1 MKPFDEKFADRVRE
15 VFDLYRESP
24 DPMAWEAM
32 KERLD
37 QSRRQRVIAL
47 LPLFSRAAA
56 ILLFVGI
63 SAFLFTDIFIPG
75 TDEQL
80 AMEVPVPTPLYPAGS
95 PESPLPALPD
105 PVAPAHA
112 SRAVSAAR
120 PLIVDQAASTPAPEG
135 FAHISPASPTE
146 VRGMTLA
153 SGELAF
159 NEPESARYDEEI
171 RIVDAFVFEPSYQ
184 DYGTS
189 RALRNERSGFSWG
202 FTASSMMT
210 FAEQQLASGMGF
222 SGGLVTEWKAFPRM
236 KISSGM
242 MLAYQQFEVER
253 MPLRMISNQEILA
266 GLDYNDATA
275 YGDHEYEFLAID
287 IPMNLQ
293 FNLGET
299 RRSQLYVSAGVS
311 SLLYLQQRVSG
322 YSSAFITGQTYNPAT
337 GQYQPFSQ
345 YSEVYL
351 DDNYNG
357 LTRFD
362 FARLLNFSFGYV
374 IKGDSHSTVIEPFI
388 KYPLGTISTRE
399 LKMGMGGVT
408 LRYRFGSN

>member
-15 VFDLYRESP
+15 VFDQYNESP
-24 DPMAWEAM
+24 DPMAWDAM
-32 KERLD
+32 NERLD
-37 QSRRQRVIAL
+37 QGGRQRVIAL
-47 LPLFSRAAA
+47 LPLLSRAAA
-56 ILLFVGI
+56 VLLFAAI
-63 SAFLFTDIFIPG
+63 SAFLYTNVFMPG
-75 TDEQL
+75 EDDQL
-80 AMEVPVPTPLYPAGS
+80 AVDVPFALPIEPAGRV
-95 PESPLPALPD
+95 ETAAAVPLDAEIPA
-105 PVAPAHA
+105 PVSRPVTSDRVSEPAPA
-112 SRAVSAAR
+112 S
-120 PLIVDQAASTPAPEG
+120 E
-135 FAHISPASPTE
+135 
-146 VRGMTLA
+146 
-153 SGELAF
+153 SGELFAAMLPVSGVSSSALPVRSGSLDYELAESVSQQE
-159 NEPESARYDEEI
+159 EP
-171 RIVDAFVFEPSYQ
+171 RILEAYIFEPSYEE
-184 DYGTS
+184 YLINRPG
-189 RALRNERSGFSWG
+189 RSTRSSFNWG
-202 FTASSMMT
+202 FTAGSMMT
-210 FAEQQLASGMGF
+210 FAEQQLASGLGF

-236 KISSGM
+236 KVSSGM

-287 IPMNLQ
+287 IPMNVQ
-293 FNLGET
+293 FNLGEN

-311 SLLYLQQRVSG
+311 SLFYLQQRVSG

-351 DDNYNG
+351 DDNYDG
-357 LTRFD
+357 RFD

-374 IKGDSHSTVIEPFI
+374 IKGDNHSTVIEPFI

-408 LRYRFGSN
+408 FRYRFGNN